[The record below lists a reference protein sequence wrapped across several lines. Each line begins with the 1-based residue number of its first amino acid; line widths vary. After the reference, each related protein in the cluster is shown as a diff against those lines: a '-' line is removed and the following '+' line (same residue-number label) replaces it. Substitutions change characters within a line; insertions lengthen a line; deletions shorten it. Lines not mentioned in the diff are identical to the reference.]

1 VTTILVV
8 ATASA
13 ILIGTLAVALRGYS
27 GVLVTVRNFY
37 GPLQVV
43 MRDITPGV
51 VIDLQNGTIMHGREY
66 ADARRACEP
75 LTYYAPP
82 SGIGLAISEL
92 GKSGPL
98 RVGVIG
104 LGAGTIAGYARPGD
118 QFRFYEINPYVR
130 NVATN
135 VFHYLGCARDASV
148 ALGDARLTL
157 EREPPNNFD
166 ILAVD
171 AFSSDA
177 IPVHLLT
184 REAFDLYW
192 KHIRPGG
199 ILAVHVTNT
208 FVDLAP
214 IVAAAAAESGK
225 TAQTI
230 TALMDDE
237 RAYSLSIWVLVADD
251 PKFFD
256 RPAFQD
262 AFPIAQTHSVR
273 PWTDDYSNLWRAL
286 HKF

>member
-1 VTTILVV
+1 AGEGVDAEDIEIVGRLPFQREPGI
-8 ATASA
+8 AKRDARIARASE
-13 ILIGTLAVALRGYS
+13 IVEDVG
-27 GVLVTVRNFY
+27 
-37 GPLQVV
+37 
-43 MRDITPGV
+43 RDISHIR
-51 VIDLQNGTIMHGREY
+51 IDLIE
-66 ADARRACEP
+66 AKLIARPRIARNRSGAEP
-75 LTYYAPP
+75 D
-82 SGIGLAISEL
+82 
-92 GKSGPL
+92 
-98 RVGVIG
+98 
-104 LGAGTIAGYARPGD
+104 GAGTIAGYARPGD